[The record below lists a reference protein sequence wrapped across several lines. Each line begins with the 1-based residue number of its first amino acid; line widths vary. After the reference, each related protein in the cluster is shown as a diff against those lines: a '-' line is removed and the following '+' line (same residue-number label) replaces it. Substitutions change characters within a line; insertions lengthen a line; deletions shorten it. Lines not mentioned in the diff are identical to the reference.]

1 MIVKPYVSFVLT
13 DSDAQ
18 LIVDVGGI
26 ITGLTGNASYPAPS
40 PTLAAVTAAL
50 NAFTTAVN
58 DAISNGGGVVLTS
71 AKNDRR
77 AELVALIRELASYVQ
92 VTCKGD
98 MTVLLT
104 SGFPIQKP
112 TRNPIGQLPVPSDL
126 TVTLGTYTGQLDA
139 SATPVF
145 GAAVY
150 NWRLS
155 TASAPTVVVQS
166 AQTTAASNTFTGL
179 TPGVVYNA
187 EVNAVGAAGPSDW
200 SDPVPQMAV

>member
-155 TASAPTVVVQS
+155 TAAAPTVVVQS

>member
-1 MIVKPYVSFVLT
+1 MIVKPYISFVND

-58 DAISNGGGVVLTS
+58 DAIGGGVALTS

-77 AELVALIRELASYVQ
+77 AELVALVRELASYVQ
-92 VTCKGD
+92 VACKGD

-112 TRNPIGQLPVPSDL
+112 TRNPIGQLPVPANL
-126 TVTLGTYTGQLDA
+126 KVTLGTHTGQLNA
-139 SATPVF
+139 SAAPVF

-155 TASAPTVVVQS
+155 TAAAPTVVVQS

>member
-1 MIVKPYVSFVLT
+1 LNTFT
-13 DSDAQ
+13 
-18 LIVDVGGI
+18 
-26 ITGLTGNASYPAPS
+26 
-40 PTLAAVTAAL
+40 AAV
-50 NAFTTAVN
+50 NA
-58 DAISNGGGVVLTS
+58 AISNGGGVALTI
-71 AKNDRR
+71 AKNARR
-77 AELVALIRELASYVQ
+77 AELVVLIRELASYVQ

-98 MTVLLT
+98 MTVLLS

-112 TRNPIGQLPVPSDL
+112 VRNPIGQLPVPSNL

-139 SATPVF
+139 SAAPVP

-150 NWRLS
+150 NWRLT
-155 TASAPTVVVQS
+155 TAAAPATLVQS

-200 SDPVPQMAV
+200 SDPVPQMVI

>member
-1 MIVKPYVSFVLT
+1 V
-13 DSDAQ
+13 
-18 LIVDVGGI
+18 
-26 ITGLTGNASYPAPS
+26 TGNASYPTPS
-40 PTLAAVTAAL
+40 PTLAAVTASL
-50 NAFTTAVN
+50 NTFTAAVN
-58 DAISNGGGVVLTS
+58 AAISNGGGVALTI
-71 AKNDRR
+71 AKNARR
-77 AELVALIRELASYVQ
+77 AELVVLIRELASYVQ

-98 MTVLLT
+98 MTVLLS

-112 TRNPIGQLPVPSDL
+112 VRNPIGQLPVPSNL

-139 SATPVF
+139 SAAPVP

-150 NWRLS
+150 NWRLT
-155 TASAPTVVVQS
+155 TAAAPATLVQS

-200 SDPVPQMAV
+200 SDPVPQMAI